1 MSDYISL
8 ISTAGSIA
16 AFAHVIPKPSELVL
30 GVNCWRGSIGAYVS
44 HSLSVYCLK
53 KATVV
58 NQFPSNNRIN
68 ALHVSVSNEI
78 FAADQDGYVKVY
90 SSVDSEAPWSET
102 ATKVWRHPVQEA
114 ISCMS
119 VREGN
124 EHKVAVATCS
134 GIHILISKEG
144 SLQGLQRCAHL
155 LTVQVANSNP
165 AFRFK
170 RKHVT
175 QNM

>member
-1 MSDYISL
+1 M
-8 ISTAGSIA
+8 
-16 AFAHVIPKPSELVL
+16 
-30 GVNCWRGSIGAYVS
+30 
-44 HSLSVYCLK
+44 
-53 KATVV
+53 
-58 NQFPSNNRIN
+58 NQLPSNNRIN

-90 SSVDSEAPWSET
+90 SSVDSEAPWS
-102 ATKVWRHPVQEA
+102 ATTTRVWRHPAQEA

-119 VREGN
+119 IREGN

-144 SLQGLQRCAHL
+144 SLQELQRCAHL
-155 LTVQVANSNP
+155 LTVQVANSNL

-170 RKHVT
+170 RKDVT